1 MQNIIVHNRT
11 ITQAAFTNEITDLP
25 AASIFFIYGSNRVFQ
40 LSLTLAAH
48 ALIKGK
54 SIAVIDGCCRFDVHT
69 ISNFA
74 RQRRINPDI
83 LLKRIYISRGF
94 TSYQMEATINNRLE
108 QFLKKINSNTVMIFG
123 LLDTFYDEQVPF
135 YQVNNMF
142 QRIVGHLKQMKEKGI
157 SILLASEER
166 KVLPKE
172 RNQFFDILKQNADT
186 IYQLLEESN
195 DIKQIRNNN
204 YGTNT
209 TNIHKNHRQ
218 RD

>member
-1 MQNIIVHNRT
+1 MQNIIVHSRT
-11 ITQAAFTNEITDLP
+11 ITQAAFTNEFTDSP
-25 AASIFFIYGSNRVFQ
+25 AGSIFFIYGSKRIFP

-54 SIAVIDGCCRFDVHT
+54 SIAVVDGCCRFDVHT
-69 ISNFA
+69 ITNFA

-94 TSYQMEATINNRLE
+94 TSYQMEAAINNRLA

-123 LLDTFYDEQVPF
+123 LLDTFYGEQVPF
-135 YQVNNMF
+135 YQVNNML
-142 QRIVGHLKQMKEKGI
+142 QRIVVHLKQMKEKGI

-172 RNQFFDILKQNADT
+172 RNQFFDLLKQNADT
-186 IYQLLEESN
+186 IYQLLEDSD
-195 DIKQIRNNN
+195 DIKQIRNKN
-204 YGTNT
+204 YGTHT
-209 TNIHKNHRQ
+209 PNIHKNNRQ

>member
-1 MQNIIVHNRT
+1 MHNIIVHSQT
-11 ITQAAFTNEITDLP
+11 ITQAAFTNEFTDLP
-25 AASIFFIYGSNRVFQ
+25 AGSIFFIYGNKRIFP
-40 LSLTLAAH
+40 LSLVLASH

-54 SIAVIDGCCRFDVHT
+54 SIAVVDGCCRFDVHT
-69 ISNFA
+69 ITNFA
-74 RQRRINPDI
+74 RQRGINPDI

-94 TSYQMEATINNRLE
+94 TSYQMEAAINNRLE

-135 YQVNNMF
+135 YQVKNML
-142 QRIVGHLKQMKEKGI
+142 QRIVVQLKRMKEKGI

-172 RNQFFDILKQNADT
+172 RNQFFDILKQNADI

-204 YGTNT
+204 YGTHT
-209 TNIHKNHRQ
+209 PNIHTNNRR